1 MEILIKQ
8 AEIIDSRSSYNG
20 QIKDVLI
27 LNGKVSKIEEN
38 IEAPEAVMISLKGL
52 QLSPGWIDLY
62 ADFQDPGFEQK
73 EDIESGL
80 SAAAAGGFT
89 AVCVASTTQPERDSK
104 GQVEYLL
111 NRSKSHLVS
120 CLPYACVS
128 KEAKG
133 KELAEFYDLHKAG
146 AVAYSDS
153 KRSIQNPNLLKNA
166 LLYAKSFDGLV
177 VNFPHTA
184 EMAAKGVMN
193 EGKVSTALGLNGMP
207 ELAESLMVERDI
219 HINEYVGGKLHFNTI
234 SAAQSIDLI
243 KNAKENEQNVSCDVA
258 SYQLLLDDTN
268 LNEFDT
274 RFKTL
279 PPLRSKETIE
289 RLIEGIKSG
298 TIDAISSNHIPED
311 IEAKKKEMDHAAFG
325 IINLQTA
332 FAAAWTALEGKVT
345 LTRLID
351 LLTYG
356 PSKVLGID
364 KQSVEEGAIADFTLF
379 ASSQDFTLKEE
390 MVTSKSFNS
399 PFMNKSLKGKVV
411 GVIKEQQM
419 LLNEPIQ

>member
-1 MEILIKQ
+1 M
-8 AEIIDSRSSYNG
+8 
-20 QIKDVLI
+20 
-27 LNGKVSKIEEN
+27 
-38 IEAPEAVMISLKGL
+38 
-52 QLSPGWIDLY
+52 
-62 ADFQDPGFEQK
+62 
-73 EDIESGL
+73 
-80 SAAAAGGFT
+80 
-89 AVCVASTTQPERDSK
+89 
-104 GQVEYLL
+104 
-111 NRSKSHLVS
+111 
-120 CLPYACVS
+120 
-128 KEAKG
+128 
-133 KELAEFYDLHKAG
+133 
-146 AVAYSDS
+146 
-153 KRSIQNPNLLKNA
+153 
-166 LLYAKSFDGLV
+166 
-177 VNFPHTA
+177 
-184 EMAAKGVMN
+184 
-193 EGKVSTALGLNGMP
+193 
-207 ELAESLMVERDI
+207 
-219 HINEYVGGKLHFNTI
+219 
-234 SAAQSIDLI
+234 I
-243 KNAKENEQNVSCDVA
+243 KNAKANKQNVSCDVA

-298 TIDAISSNHIPED
+298 TIDAISSNHVPED